1 MDQLR
6 PGGVMAFVTSRYTM
20 DAKNSDVRK
29 YLAERSLFLGAIRL
43 PNDAFK
49 ANAGTEVVS
58 DIIFLQ
64 KRDRPLAIE
73 PDWVQT
79 SENMDGYTV
88 NRYFLDNPHM
98 VLGEETSESSRF
110 GQDYTVAPKEG
121 ISLAEQLQEAVKHIH
136 GTYQEAEL
144 PDLGEGEEI
153 DTSIPADPDVKNF
166 SYTLVDGEV
175 YYREN
180 SRMVKPQLN
189 ATAKERVK
197 GMIDLRECVRELIDL
212 QMDAFIP
219 DSVIQEKQTEL
230 NTLYDAFAEKFG
242 LINDRGNKLAFSDD
256 SSYYLLCS
264 LEVLDDD
271 GKMERKADMFTKRT
285 IRQAKVVNSVDTA
298 SEALAVSIGEVDEFL
313 RIIFP

>member
-1 MDQLR
+1 
-6 PGGVMAFVTSRYTM
+6 
-20 DAKNSDVRK
+20 
-29 YLAERSLFLGAIRL
+29 
-43 PNDAFK
+43 
-49 ANAGTEVVS
+49 
-58 DIIFLQ
+58 
-64 KRDRPLAIE
+64 
-73 PDWVQT
+73 
-79 SENMDGYTV
+79 
-88 NRYFLDNPHM
+88 
-98 VLGEETSESSRF
+98 
-110 GQDYTVAPKEG
+110 
-121 ISLAEQLQEAVKHIH
+121 
-136 GTYQEAEL
+136 
-144 PDLGEGEEI
+144 
-153 DTSIPADPDVKNF
+153 
-166 SYTLVDGEV
+166 
-175 YYREN
+175 
-180 SRMVKPQLN
+180 MVKPQLN